1 MGIRELHYDPL
12 GWDDP
17 NWVVCF
23 VKDPD
28 NLWDG
33 QCYTA
38 GEAMR
43 RANEMNERFRCGE
56 TTQCVTVREIG
67 PTDSYIERMDRIA
80 DRAAAYWAGEGAAL
94 ALLRTS
100 TPIPK
105 VPTKK
110 QV

>member
-1 MGIRELHYDPL
+1 MMGTRKLHYDPS
-12 GWDDP
+12 GWDDK

-28 NLWDG
+28 QWWDG

-56 TTQCVTVREIG
+56 TTQYVTVREIG
-67 PTDSYIERMDRIA
+67 PNDSYFQRQDRIA
-80 DRAAAYWAGEGAAL
+80 DRAAAYRAGAAL
-94 ALLRTS
+94 ALPRTWS
-100 TPIPK
+100 PTTK
-105 VPTKK
+105 VPTRK
-110 QV
+110 